1 MDTTSRNYGEDCPIG
16 KVAPSRIG
24 ESGFQFP
31 PPARP
36 PGPGLPVHPAVP
48 TPPAVTNP
56 SQGAHVYRRW
66 LVGNSQAG
74 HRLLA
79 SNPKPN
85 TLFPPTM
92 PGGNSVP
99 LGSDQGTPRGAEVS
113 KPVGRGRSVPNN
125 PALWTCDCPCV
136 VLSSETTSSPRPRL
150 PGRNGH
156 VLAGQ
161 PSLQKRLRSTFTST
175 TSKGGFQ

>member
-1 MDTTSRNYGEDCPIG
+1 MDTTSPNYGEDCPIG

-31 PPARP
+31 PPARS

-56 SQGAHVYRRW
+56 SQGVHVYRRW
-66 LVGNSQAG
+66 LVGNAQAG
-74 HRLLA
+74 HRLLT
-79 SNPKPN
+79 SNPHPN
-85 TLFPPTM
+85 TSFSPTM
-92 PGGNSVP
+92 PGGNSVH
-99 LGSDQGTPRGAEVS
+99 LGSNQGTPRGAEVS
-113 KPVGRGRSVPNN
+113 KPVITTRSVPKN
-125 PALWTCDCPCV
+125 PAFWTCDYTRV
-136 VLSSETTSSPRPRL
+136 VLSSETPSSPRPRL
-150 PGRNGH
+150 PGRNRN

-161 PSLQKRLRSTFTST
+161 PSLQKRLRSIFTST